1 MLTLARSLDLQ
12 LLELHLV
19 VDKEVEVVV
28 LLLLQS
34 VAEGELALLVSPLLP
49 NNAYSVDPL

>member
-1 MLTLARSLDLQ
+1 MLTLAQSLDLQ

-34 VAEGELALLVSPLLP
+34 VAEGELALLVSPPLP
-49 NNAYSVDPL
+49 NNAYSVDPP

>member
-1 MLTLARSLDLQ
+1 MLTLAQSLDLQ

-34 VAEGELALLVSPLLP
+34 VAEGELALLVSPHFPTTLT
-49 NNAYSVDPL
+49 A